1 MYIDKE
7 AGVYAGHFER
17 LLSEAKGRMAQA
29 RTCLW
34 RKPGQRVSGLP
45 APFLGARNECTVS
58 VALPAVP
65 GGVGELNTNGVVAAL
80 RASKAHPWT

>member
-45 APFLGARNECTVS
+45 APFLGARNV
-58 VALPAVP
+58 
-65 GGVGELNTNGVVAAL
+65 
-80 RASKAHPWT
+80 